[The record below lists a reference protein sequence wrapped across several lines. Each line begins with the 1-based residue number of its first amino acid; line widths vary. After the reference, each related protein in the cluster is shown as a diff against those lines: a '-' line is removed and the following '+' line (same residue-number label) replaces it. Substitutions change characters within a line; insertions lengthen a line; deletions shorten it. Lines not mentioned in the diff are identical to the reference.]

1 MSCAVLVS
9 FSWSSAS
16 RDGSPSAAETSSIW
30 RRIWRIGS
38 SNCIGSPFIE
48 AHPNTNMTLTE
59 ATEKPATKP
68 LLEVWG
74 RNEVMRHVPSLE
86 WLVWKVDHDLR
97 RRIEKLYAAVAAL
110 PHDDPRRGAIDEHAR
125 ALCRAIDR
133 LAETARHTRINQPPN
148 DLGERLSWPL
158 NPAVSCL
165 TALDPTL
172 FGRRQPFHTFERS
185 KSEPL
190 YGALVAV

>member
-1 MSCAVLVS
+1 
-9 FSWSSAS
+9 
-16 RDGSPSAAETSSIW
+16 
-30 RRIWRIGS
+30 
-38 SNCIGSPFIE
+38 
-48 AHPNTNMTLTE
+48 MTLTE

-110 PHDDPRRGAIDEHAR
+110 PHDDPRRGPIDEHAR
-125 ALCRAIDR
+125 ALCRSIDR
-133 LAETARHTRINQPPN
+133 LADTARHTRINQPPN
-148 DLGERLSWPL
+148 DLGDRLSWSI
-158 NPAVSCL
+158 NHAVSCL
-165 TALDPTL
+165 NALDPTL

-190 YGALVAV
+190 YGALVAVISHERDLTTLVRTIDADIDARLLDGLVTLKEPLRREPMA